1 MPKVFLFGGKGGVGK
16 TTLSSASALYLSEK
30 GYRTLLISTD
40 PAHSLSDVLRTE
52 VGSQPTEIQNNLYAL
67 EIDPSQVLE
76 EYTER
81 AVRIAER
88 IAGPDTYRHFKEMI
102 ESIVEAPGSAESA
115 LLDRLAQVITELWNR
130 WDAFVVDTAPTGHTL
145 QMLKTVGRV
154 GNWLEDLIKRR
165 KEANRLRNMA
175 GEDREDEVLEILSE
189 RRKRLSAF
197 SRIALSEETLFTP
210 VMIAQRL
217 SIEETHRLVK
227 NLSLWKI
234 NTGKIAVNKTLPEDT
249 KDPFMLKRKEQERI
263 YMEEIESRFG
273 KERIIKVPL
282 FERDIVGINALKK
295 LKPFVEELIG

>member
-1 MPKVFLFGGKGGVGK
+1 MAKVFLFGGKGGVGK

-40 PAHSLSDVLRTE
+40 PAHSLSDVLSTE
-52 VGSQPTEIQNNLYAL
+52 VGSQPKKIQNNFYAL

-81 AVRIAER
+81 AMRIAER
-88 IAGPDTYRHFKEMI
+88 IASPDTYKHFKEMI
-102 ESIVEAPGSAESA
+102 ESIVEVPGTAESA
-115 LLDRLAQVITELWNR
+115 LLDRLAQVITEWWNR

-145 QMLKTVGRV
+145 QMLKTVGRM
-154 GNWLEDLIKRR
+154 GSWLEDLIKRR
-165 KEANRLRNMA
+165 KEANRLREMA

-197 SRIALSEETLFTP
+197 SGIALSEDTLFTP

-227 NLSLWKI
+227 SLSSWNI
-234 NTGKIAVNKTLPEDT
+234 NVGRIAVNKTLPEDT
-249 KDPFMLKRKEQERI
+249 QDPFMLRRKEQERI
-263 YMEEIESRFG
+263 YMEEIENRFG
-273 KERIIKVPL
+273 KERIVKVPL
-282 FERDIVGINALKK
+282 FERDIVGINALQE
-295 LKPFVEELIG
+295 LMPFVEELIG